1 MLRRVTMF
9 HAGDELYS
17 GAWLSDFQ
25 KTGLTAWHICTE
37 KLRMGPLSSCDG
49 ELLQAFCAQTLARLA
64 RAFASHFDV
73 HSQRAA
79 RDTLEALL
87 TVHAYGQT
95 LVWKQLALALAC
107 AEWLANFISFSCW
120 CKLWC
125 CCSQKIRCHFGTVY
139 FPSSKVTG
147 PDPPQP
153 RLWLGTWA
161 AAASLNTSLPVSCP
175 VFVTFKRF
183 QKLKGFW
190 KRNQHEGW
198 YIGNPKENL

>member
-1 MLRRVTMF
+1 MF

-107 AEWLANFISFSCW
+107 AE
-120 CKLWC
+120 
-125 CCSQKIRCHFGTVY
+125 
-139 FPSSKVTG
+139 
-147 PDPPQP
+147 
-153 RLWLGTWA
+153 
-161 AAASLNTSLPVSCP
+161 
-175 VFVTFKRF
+175 
-183 QKLKGFW
+183 
-190 KRNQHEGW
+190 
-198 YIGNPKENL
+198 